1 MGRRHALVTGLS
13 KADVAIGF
21 FGAVDAEVARDIAG
35 IGDAIGDQ
43 GATRL
48 ADADQAELAAEIGIG
63 PVDLLVAV
71 GFGDALPV
79 QPDQHAD
86 GDAVVELRLAREI
99 DADLLAHRHGL
110 AVEIAQTR
118 GGDAAAAR
126 GYLRRRTIAE
136 TAADRIVVEAVDAEL
151 QAAGRHGL
159 ARHQSS
165 GHESRGPI

>member
-1 MGRRHALVTGLS
+1 MAVRRVWLRGLGET
-13 KADVAIGF
+13 DVAIGF
-21 FGAVDAEVARDIAG
+21 VRAVDAEVACDIAG

-63 PVDLLVAV
+63 PVELLVAV
-71 GFGDALPV
+71 GFGDVLPV

-110 AVEIAQTR
+110 AVEIAETR

-126 GYLRRRTIAE
+126 GDLRRRAIAE

-159 ARHQSS
+159 ARHQSG